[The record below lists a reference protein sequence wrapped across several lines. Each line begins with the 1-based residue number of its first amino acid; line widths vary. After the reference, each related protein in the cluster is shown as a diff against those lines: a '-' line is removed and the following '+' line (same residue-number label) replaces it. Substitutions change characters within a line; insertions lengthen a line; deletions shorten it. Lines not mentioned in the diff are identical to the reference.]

1 MKKKLLACLTTCS
14 LLIAMFASTMTVNAT
29 SQTIKPIYQN
39 ELNQAG
45 RNSQTSRGINIDAYV
60 SASLNGVTSNS
71 SKAADNPYGS
81 TPASTYVY
89 STVANAGDLIDV
101 NSKDITL
108 HANITN
114 TNSSATVANVS
125 LRLDNNGFTPSATN
139 YADDWSVDA
148 ARVRGNDIFDAS
160 TRSDINIEYQ
170 FKNAA
175 LGTTTTTR
183 ANVLASGLPTGYT
196 WSDLTRINISGNLQP
211 NESVKYNVPLKLTAK
226 AGAKSTYTFL
236 FGNTSGGV
244 YRTASLIFK
253 SINRNELVSSVL
265 NTRILA
271 TYRNSDGPYTVAEK
285 KVQDLMPN
293 ATSSNTKFNNFLM
306 QILSTYENSPADGV
320 LTSNSA
326 YSISTLDIFNA
337 IHNDGYT
344 TLVRNDNTLLPIYAY
359 YTNGSL
365 TLKDASGSPVSVS
378 DYGLNF
384 YAQIIKVLDAPDVVN
399 LKVGDSFNAEQNLI
413 SAVNPV
419 NNSPIPYSDLTVTSN
434 VNTAVAG
441 TYHVTYTYKLAD
453 GKTISITTK
462 VKVSAKD
469 ASGSNASSTPAK
481 KAKVVKKRHLSPKT
495 SDSTSAASLIVLC
508 ASLTALG
515 AVVYKRKRF

>member
-1 MKKKLLACLTTCS
+1 MKKKILACLTICS
-14 LLIAMFASTMTVNAT
+14 LFIAMFASTITVNAT

-45 RNSQTSRGINIDAYV
+45 RNSQTSKGINVDAYV

-81 TPASTYVY
+81 IPASTYVY

-108 HANITN
+108 HAGITN
-114 TNSSATVANVS
+114 TNSTTTAANVS
-125 LRLDNNGFTPSATN
+125 LRLDNNGAEPSATN
-139 YADDWSVDA
+139 YPDDWSVDA
-148 ARVRGNDIFDAS
+148 ARVQGNDLFDAS

-170 FKNAA
+170 FKNTA

-183 ANVLASGLPTGYT
+183 ANVLANGLPTGYN
-196 WSDLTRINISGNLQP
+196 WSDLTRINISGNLQQG
-211 NESVKYNVPLKLTAK
+211 ESVKYNVPLKLTEK

-244 YRTASLIFK
+244 YRTASIIFK
-253 SINRNELVSSVL
+253 SINRNKLVSSVL
-265 NTRILA
+265 DTRILA
-271 TYRNSDGPYTVAEK
+271 TYRNVDGSYTVAEK

-306 QILSTYENSPADGV
+306 QILNTYQSSPADGV

-337 IHNDGYT
+337 IHNYGYT

-359 YTNGSL
+359 YTNGVL
-365 TLKDASGSPVSVS
+365 NLKDASGNSVSVS
-378 DYGLNF
+378 DYNLNF
-384 YAQIIKVLDAPDVVN
+384 YAQIIKVLDAPADVS
-399 LKVGDSFNAEQNLI
+399 LKAGDNFDAEQNLI

-419 NNSPIPYSDLTVTSN
+419 TNNAIPYADLTVTSN

-441 TYHVTYTYKLAD
+441 TYHVTYSYALAD
-453 GKTISITTK
+453 GKIISITTK
-462 VKVSAKD
+462 VKVSSKD
-469 ASGSNASSTPAK
+469 NANNTSNTPAK
-481 KAKVVKKRHLSPKT
+481 KTKVTKKGHLFPMT
-495 SDSTSAASLIVLC
+495 SDSTSVVSLIVLC
-508 ASLTALG
+508 VSLTALG
-515 AVVYKRKRF
+515 AVVYKRKRL

>member
-175 LGTTTTTR
+175 LGTTTATR

-271 TYRNSDGPYTVAEK
+271 TYRNSDGSYTVAEK

-306 QILSTYENSPADGV
+306 QILSTYQDSPADGV

-337 IHNDGYT
+337 IHNDGCT

-365 TLKDASGSPVSVS
+365 TLKDARGNPVNVS
-378 DYGLNF
+378 DYGLSF

-441 TYHVTYTYKLAD
+441 TYRVTYTYRLAD

-462 VKVSAKD
+462 VKVSARD
-469 ASGSNASSTPAK
+469 ASGSNASSSPAK